1 MDAEQAPRGEIG
13 PTESGGEEPSG
24 RAPETNQAAGD
35 STSSRRRVS
44 GIIGRIQDYRQ
55 GDVRYVRRRADVWAV
70 LGGVLVLVVC
80 MSIVRSGEVG
90 SVEEAVFHAM
100 NGLPGFLLAPMW
112 LMQTIGV
119 LVFAPLVALV
129 ALLLRRYR
137 LAAAVA
143 LAIPVKLLLER
154 RVVKVLVERQR
165 PGTSVSDAVLRDAS
179 AAGLSFPS
187 GHAILAFALA
197 GLLAPYLGRVG
208 KIVVYTLAVLNGIAR
223 IYLGAHN
230 PLDVVAGAGLG
241 LAIAGALNLVFGVP
255 ARRLRTVTAATGS

>member
-1 MDAEQAPRGEIG
+1 MEAEQTPRGEIG
-13 PTESGGEEPSG
+13 PTESDGEEPSVRG
-24 RAPETNQAAGD
+24 AETDQSGGG
-35 STSSRRRVS
+35 STSSRKRVS
-44 GIIGRIQDYRQ
+44 GSMRRIQDYRQ
-55 GDVRYVRRRADVWAV
+55 RDVRYVRRRGDAWVV

-80 MSIVRSGEVG
+80 MLFVRSGEVG
-90 SVEEAVFHAM
+90 GVEEALFHAI
-100 NGLPGFLLAPMW
+100 NGLPGFLLTPMW

-165 PGTSVSDAVLRDAS
+165 PGTSVSDAILRDAS

-208 KIVVYTLAVLNGIAR
+208 TIVVYALAVLNGIAR

-230 PLDVVAGAGLG
+230 PLDIVGGAGLG

-255 ARRLRTVTAATGS
+255 ARRSRTVTAATGS